1 MKLEISID
9 GQRYEVEVEVAEE
22 DESSRAQDNRPAPA
36 TATIQ
41 STVLRTPPKPGAS
54 SDPNVDESKL
64 CRSPVAGIVVRVE
77 VKPGQP
83 LEANDLMVVLEAMKM
98 ETNVTAPIAG
108 KVKVV
113 NVSSRDAVKM
123 NEILIEFE

>member
-9 GQRYEVEVEVAEE
+9 GQRYEVEVEVTEKDDSA
-22 DESSRAQDNRPAPA
+22 RAQDNRPAPA

-54 SDPNVDESKL
+54 SDINVDESKL
-64 CRSPVAGIVVRVE
+64 CRSPVAGIVVRINVE
-77 VKPGQP
+77 PGQR
-83 LEANDLMVVLEAMKM
+83 LEVNDLMVVLEAMKM

-108 KVKVV
+108 KLKSV
-113 NVSSRDAVKM
+113 NVSARDAVKI
-123 NEILIEFE
+123 NQILVEFE

>member
-22 DESSRAQDNRPAPA
+22 DDSPGAQDNRPAPA

-41 STVLRTPPKPGAS
+41 STVLRTPPTPGAS
-54 SDPNVDESKL
+54 SDSNVDESKV
-64 CRSPVAGIVVRVE
+64 CRSPVAGIVVRIDVE
-77 VKPGQP
+77 PHQQLQV
-83 LEANDLMVVLEAMKM
+83 NDLMVVLEAMKM

-108 KVKVV
+108 KLKSI
-113 NVSSRDAVKM
+113 NVSPRDAVKI
-123 NEILIEFE
+123 NQVLVEFE

>member
-22 DESSRAQDNRPAPA
+22 DDPSRAQDNRPAPA

-64 CRSPVAGIVVRVE
+64 CRSPVAGLVVRVE
-77 VKPGQP
+77 VKQGQA

-108 KVKVV
+108 KVRAV
-113 NVSSRDAVKM
+113 NVVPRKAVKM
-123 NEILIEFE
+123 NEILVEFE